1 MAENKPILFTW
12 KIAGEAGFGVNTTA
26 LLFSKIITRS
36 GLYAFEYSE
45 YPSLIRG
52 GHQTSQVS
60 ISDVPVFGIY
70 KNVSL
75 LICLNR
81 DSLRL
86 HVDELA
92 KNSAVI
98 VDSAQYTLSQAETFL
113 GNKIKETVLFEVPL
127 TELAI
132 KHAGLN
138 IMRNMVAVGASLYM
152 HGLATDI
159 AIDLIAEVYPKA
171 RDENIA
177 AIRAGYDY
185 MVEHYGALA
194 STFEYKVKMLQL
206 ERRGYLLTGNEA
218 LGLGAIKGGVSFYAG
233 YPMTPSSTLMAFI
246 AEHQY
251 EYQILVRHAE
261 DEISVLNMAIGASYA
276 GARALVATSGGGM
289 ALMSEAVGLAAI
301 TEVPI
306 VVVNVQ
312 RPGPATG
319 LPTWTDQG
327 DLRFVLH
334 AGQGE
339 FLRLII
345 APGDLE
351 ECYRTM
357 SEALNFAEKYQIPV
371 ILLSDKY
378 LAESHATIEKMPDL
392 EPVERGKAILS
403 TQQMIEVNERNGI
416 LPFGRYVPTNDGVS
430 WRTIPGVEH
439 GVYLANS
446 DEHDH
451 HGYSEEDGDARLE
464 QVDKRA
470 MKLHPLLAELPRPKV
485 YGNTNSSVLLVAWG
499 SLKGPILE
507 AMKQLELH
515 YDTNVAFVHLV
526 YVWPFPIEEMRRLFE
541 QYRRVILIENNSMA
555 QLGGLIAQMT
565 EVHIHEKWLKYD
577 GRPFF
582 AEELFSKLED
592 VLHNRK

>member
-1 MAENKPILFTW
+1 MSENKPTLFTW
-12 KIAGEAGFGVNTTA
+12 KIAGEAGFGINTTG

-60 ISDVPVFGIY
+60 ISDMPVFSIY
-70 KNVSL
+70 KNVNL
-75 LICLNR
+75 LVCLNR

-113 GNKIKETVLFEVPL
+113 GHKIKETVLFEVPL
-127 TELAI
+127 TELAV

-152 HGLATDI
+152 HGLGTDI
-159 AIDLIAEVYPKA
+159 AIDLIAEVYPEA
-171 RDENIA
+171 REENIA
-177 AIRAGYDY
+177 AVRAGYDY
-185 MVEHYGALA
+185 MVEHYEALA
-194 STFEYKVKMLQL
+194 ATFEHKVKTLRS
-206 ERRGYLLTGNEA
+206 EHRRYLLTGNEA
-218 LGLGAIKGGVSFYAG
+218 LGIGAIKGGVSFYAG
-233 YPMTPSSTLMAFI
+233 YPMTPSSTLMAFM

-251 EYQILVRHAE
+251 EYQMLVRHAE
-261 DEISVLNMAIGASYA
+261 DEISVLNMAIGAAYA
-276 GARALVATSGGGM
+276 GARAMVATSGGGM

-306 VVVNVQ
+306 VIVNVQ

-351 ECYRTM
+351 ECYSTIN
-357 SEALNFAEKYQIPV
+357 EALNLAEKYQIPV

-378 LAESHATIEKMPDL
+378 LAESHATIEKMPDVGK
-392 EPVERGKAILS
+392 VERGKTIVS
-403 TQQMIEVNERNGI
+403 TQEMIEVNGRNGI
-416 LPFGRYVPTNDGVS
+416 LPFERYVPTNDGVS
-430 WRTIPGVEH
+430 WRTVPGVEH
-439 GVYLANS
+439 GIYLANS

-451 HGYSEEDGDARLE
+451 HGYSAEEGDTRLE

-470 MKLHPLLAELPRPKV
+470 MKLHPLLAELPRPRV
-485 YGNTNSSVLLVAWG
+485 YGNPDSSVLLVAWG

-507 AMKQLELH
+507 AMKQLEMN
-515 YDTNVAFVHLV
+515 YDTNFAFVHLV
-526 YVWPFPIEEMRRLFE
+526 YVWPFPIEEMRKLFE
-541 QYRRVILIENNSMA
+541 RYRRVILIENNSMA

-582 AEELFSKLED
+582 VEELFTKLED
-592 VLHNRK
+592 VLHNR